1 MAITVTTNSLI
12 TSTQLN
18 LHNALK
24 TIFAAAGYPTPYQEY
39 TAASPY
45 FLVYQFTN
53 GTGTYATTYHVFSV
67 TSTTLYNHMV
77 YNTWD
82 TNTRTGT
89 GNYAA
94 ATTVGIN
101 NSTYT
106 YLSFSDSSSLLGFAL
121 MYGTSFAFTH
131 GFIKVQNKPS
141 WFTEDIAASTLM
153 LSGSTTTFS
162 GMTWQTYSSIQKAGN
177 VTYLDT
183 IARRTELQQ
192 TNRLGNYS
200 LVYPV
205 LLSQGGTPIGLSPN
219 YLAQGVAFSS
229 APGDRVI
236 VSAGAE
242 EWRSIGGGLWLREV

>member
-1 MAITVTTNSLI
+1 MAITVTTNSLLI
-12 TSTQLN
+12 STQLS

-24 TIFAAAGYPTPYQEY
+24 TILAAAGYPTPYQEY

-67 TSTTLYNHMV
+67 VSTSAYSHMV

-89 GNYAA
+89 GNYTAA
-94 ATTVGIN
+94 IGLTIN
-101 NSTYT
+101 NGAFT

-121 MYGTSFAFTH
+121 MYSTVFVFAH

-141 WFTEDIAASTLM
+141 WFTEDAAASTLM
-153 LSGSTTTFS
+153 LVGNTATFS
-162 GMTWQTYSSIQKAGN
+162 GMTWQTYSSIQRAGSG
-177 VTYLDT
+177 VYLDT
-183 IARRTELQQ
+183 IVKRAELQQ
-192 TNRLGNYS
+192 TNRSGNYS
-200 LVYPV
+200 LAYPV
-205 LLSQGGTPIGLSPN
+205 LLGQGGTPVGLSPD

-229 APGDRVI
+229 APGDRII
-236 VSAGAE
+236 VSAGVE
-242 EWRSIGGGLWLREV
+242 EWRSVGGGLWLRTV